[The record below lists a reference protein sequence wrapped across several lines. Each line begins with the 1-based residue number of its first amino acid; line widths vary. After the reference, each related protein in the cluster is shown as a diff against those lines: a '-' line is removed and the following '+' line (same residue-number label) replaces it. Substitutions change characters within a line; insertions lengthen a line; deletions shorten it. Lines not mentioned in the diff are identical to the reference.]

1 MDMGTLQLEPVRT
14 ASSLFYQADLKKL
27 LQLNAKLSAKFL
39 QILSIGRAPPA
50 LPYPSTARK

>member
-1 MDMGTLQLEPVRT
+1 MGALQLEPVRI

-27 LQLNAKLSAKFL
+27 PQLNAKLSAKFL

-50 LPYPSTARK
+50 PLPVNGS